1 MSDQDKKIWIDG
13 QLVAAADARVSV
25 FDHGLL
31 YGDGVFEGI
40 RTYDGRV
47 FKLATH
53 LKRLWESALAIRL
66 TIPYSVDELAQAV
79 RDAVQANGCHNGYI
93 RLCVTRGVGTL
104 GLNPLICQEPTV
116 FIIAD
121 SITLYPKEFYEHGMA
136 VITAATIR
144 NHPAALSP
152 RIKSMNYLNNIMA
165 KVEALDAGL
174 VEAVM
179 LNHQG
184 HVAECTGDNIF
195 IVRHN
200 GGADRAKLLTPPLS
214 AGVLE
219 GVTMDEVIRL
229 AQGLQIEFAFT
240 ELTRHDLFTAD
251 EMFLTGTA
259 AEIVPVTRVDGRMIG
274 NGQPGAVTRRLMD
287 AFNQLVSRNAPED

>member
-1 MSDQDKKIWIDG
+1 MPKSIWLNGKLVKPQD
-13 QLVAAADARVSV
+13 ATVSV
-25 FDHGLL
+25 YDHGLL

-40 RTYDGRV
+40 RVYGGRI
-47 FKLATH
+47 FKCATH
-53 LKRLWESALAIRL
+53 LRRLEESARAIRL
-66 TIPYSVDELAQAV
+66 QIPYTAAQLTQAM
-79 RDAVQANGCHNGYI
+79 RDAIADNGIRNGYI
-93 RLCVTRGVGTL
+93 RLCVTRGVGAL
-104 GLNPLICQEPTV
+104 GLNPFTCETPTV

-121 SITLYPKEFYEHGMA
+121 TITLYPAEFYEKGMA

-144 NHPAALSP
+144 NHPQALSP

-184 HVAECTGDNIF
+184 NVAECTGDNIF
-195 IVRHN
+195 IVRYQH
-200 GGADRAKLLTPPLS
+200 GDPARPIVLTPPLH

-219 GVTMDEVIRL
+219 GVTRNVVIEL
-229 AQGLQIEFAFT
+229 IGQLGLDFA
-240 ELTRHDLFTAD
+240 ERDMTRHDLYTAD

-259 AEIVPVTRVDGRMIG
+259 AEAIPVTHVDQRVIG
-274 NGQPGAVTRRLMD
+274 AGKPGTVTQRIIG
-287 AFNQLVSRNAPED
+287 AFHALVTGEVAED